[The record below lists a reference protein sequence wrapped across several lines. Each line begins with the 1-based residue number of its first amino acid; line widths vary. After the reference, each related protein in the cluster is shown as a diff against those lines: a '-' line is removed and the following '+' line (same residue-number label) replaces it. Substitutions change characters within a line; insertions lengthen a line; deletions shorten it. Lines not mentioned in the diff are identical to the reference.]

1 MLSKTIR
8 KYDKTM
14 EIILDRIAIWKAD
27 FHKGYTVRTIPT
39 HTRYQENGVFSYSDK
54 LMYRY
59 AKNYKVGK
67 TEFCLFVRT
76 FRDDKNGVETELD
89 KVAKTIKEDYAK
101 KIAMLSTVENFEY
114 LNEFLKGDK

>member
-1 MLSKTIR
+1 
-8 KYDKTM
+8 M
-14 EIILDRIAIWKAD
+14 EIILDRIAIWRAD

-39 HTRYQENGVFSYSDK
+39 NTRYQDK
-54 LMYRY
+54 GIYLKSEKTMYRY

-76 FRDDKNGVETELD
+76 YRDDKKGVEAELD
-89 KVAKTIKEDYAK
+89 KAAKTVTEDYAK
-101 KIAMLSTVENFEY
+101 KIAVLSTIENFEY

>member
-1 MLSKTIR
+1 
-8 KYDKTM
+8 M
-14 EIILDRIAIWKAD
+14 EIILDRIAIWRAD

-39 HTRYQENGVFSYSDK
+39 NTRYQDK
-54 LMYRY
+54 GIYLKSEKIMYRY

-76 FRDDKNGVETELD
+76 YRDDKKGVEAELD
-89 KVAKTIKEDYAK
+89 KVAKTVTEDYAK
-101 KIAMLSTVENFEY
+101 KIAVLSTIENFEY

>member
-1 MLSKTIR
+1 
-8 KYDKTM
+8 M

-39 HTRYQENGVFSYSDK
+39 NTRYQNKGVFLLSDK

-76 FRDDKNGVETELD
+76 FRDDKKGVESELD
-89 KVAKTIKEDYAK
+89 KVAKTIDEAYAK
-101 KIAMLSTVENFEY
+101 KIATLSTIENFEY

>member
-1 MLSKTIR
+1 
-8 KYDKTM
+8 M

-39 HTRYQENGVFSYSDK
+39 HTRYQEKGVFAYSDK

-76 FRDDKNGVETELD
+76 FRDDKNSVETELD

-114 LNEFLKGDK
+114 LNESLKGDK